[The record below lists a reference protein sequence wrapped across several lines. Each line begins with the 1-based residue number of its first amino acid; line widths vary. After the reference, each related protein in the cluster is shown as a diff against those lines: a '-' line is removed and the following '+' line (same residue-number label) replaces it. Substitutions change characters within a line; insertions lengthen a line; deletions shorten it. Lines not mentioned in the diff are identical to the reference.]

1 MSQNVAFLVKGVR
14 FDTQGYQSFVC
25 PAPVLDVR
33 NELCG
38 FLKKNRKDTTR
49 KRIKDACMSGLL
61 GSDHSL
67 DTIQDIKRR
76 NAFRL
81 VYYKNTIHSGYTQ
94 KS

>member
-1 MSQNVAFLVKGVR
+1 M
-14 FDTQGYQSFVC
+14 SFV
-25 PAPVLDVR
+25 ASS
-33 NELCG
+33 
-38 FLKKNRKDTTR
+38 KKQEGHHPQTHQ
-49 KRIKDACMSGLL
+49 DACMSGLF

-94 KS
+94 MS